1 MGESERG
8 QWFKRTDYDRSDSET
23 RERLLVAAERVLS
36 ESGYAKA
43 SIARITDAA
52 GVSRATFYVYFES
65 RKEVLVKLAESLVE
79 AAAQAQRE
87 TSADPD
93 NPRMVIGE
101 AIDTVLDIY
110 ADHGGLVRVIEQ
122 QAELDDDIAHLWQ
135 QLWSGQIE
143 RGAKF
148 IRRLQRAGR
157 SAPGVD
163 PSIAAESMIAVLL
176 HYGLRLGTASEAERD
191 KTAKRLAELYERV
204 VGLPG

>member
-1 MGESERG
+1 MAELERG

-23 RERLLVAAERVLS
+23 RERLLIAAERVFAD
-36 ESGYAKA
+36 SGYAKA
-43 SIARITDAA
+43 SIARIADEA

-65 RKEVLVKLAESLVE
+65 RHEVLVKLAESLVA

-93 NPRMVIGE
+93 SPRAVIAE
-101 AIDTVLDIY
+101 AIDTVLDLY

-122 QAELDDDIAHLWQ
+122 QAELDDDIAGLWR

-148 IRRLQRAGR
+148 IRRLQRSGQ
-157 SAPGVD
+157 SEPGVD
-163 PSIAAESMIAVLL
+163 PTVAAESMIAVLL
-176 HYGLRLGTASEAERD
+176 HYGLRLGTSSEVEREGM
-191 KTAKRLAELYERV
+191 AKRLAELYARV
-204 VGLPG
+204 VGLLA